1 MTEDPVAL
9 AAESAINQLVALLTE
24 ARSYLEQGNNLAAI
38 GTLIMFDDQSEDLR
52 AAIRL
57 LRMAHRGRP

>member
-1 MTEDPVAL
+1 MTDDPVAL
-9 AAESAINQLVALLTE
+9 AAEAATNQLVALLTE

-57 LRMAHRGRP
+57 LRMANRRRP